1 MSKSLGKALG
11 KGKNGMKPPFVN
23 IVPKDIEIELKDREI
38 IFKETGS
45 YTTLPTDTIVEA
57 AGVLNKIG
65 VDKIELI
72 NPRFTDN
79 IPILG

>member
-45 YTTLPTDTIVEA
+45 YTTLPT
-57 AGVLNKIG
+57 LS
-65 VDKIELI
+65 LI
-72 NPRFTDN
+72 H
-79 IPILG
+79 I